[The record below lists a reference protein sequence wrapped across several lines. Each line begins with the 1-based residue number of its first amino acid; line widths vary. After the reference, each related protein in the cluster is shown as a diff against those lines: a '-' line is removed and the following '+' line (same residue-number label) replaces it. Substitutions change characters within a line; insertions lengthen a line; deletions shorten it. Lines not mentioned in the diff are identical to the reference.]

1 MTVHTTETEAA
12 TTETG
17 EARPAAPAGEQGSA
31 WSAPGYQIVET
42 SMEVTAYFGAE
53 L

>member
-1 MTVHTTETEAA
+1 MTVHTTDAEAA
-12 TTETG
+12 AAESRD
-17 EARPAAPAGEQGSA
+17 AHAAAPAGERAAA
-31 WSAPGYQIVET
+31 WSTPGYQIVET